1 MPDRLA
7 VSSADFIRN
16 IGYWQNEAQRAPVSI
31 THHGRERLVL
41 ATPDRFQPVS
51 AATPEDAE
59 ARAAL
64 SRLRSD
70 HASLIESLH
79 EGFLAFDEDLKI
91 RCLNTVVEAFAGV
104 AREELCG
111 ALVFSA
117 LPQPAAS
124 VVAERLQRVQRSRKP
139 ETLETGSFDGR
150 YLAVHIFPY
159 GAGVALLFDN
169 ITERRVMTARLDE
182 CAALETAVRAHS
194 SAAAIKMDSRARVE
208 TLDDVFCDW
217 SGFSH
222 ADVVGHRFMDLIC
235 AAQRRE
241 AAELIERV
249 LRECAPYEVKLTM
262 LGKRGE
268 EIPCVVTLAPIL
280 TDFVS
285 HGLVAVCVR
294 GAAHSAGQQAA

>member
-7 VSSADFIRN
+7 VSSAEFIRN

-41 ATPDRFQPVS
+41 ATPDRFQPNNAP
-51 AATPEDAE
+51 AAEDPE
-59 ARAAL
+59 ARSLLSRIRAEHAAL
-64 SRLRSD
+64 VENLQ
-70 HASLIESLH
+70 
-79 EGFLAFDEDLKI
+79 EGFIAFDADMKI
-91 RCLNTVVEAFAGV
+91 YSVNTVAETFAGV
-104 AREELCG
+104 AREELFG
-111 ALVFSA
+111 AVIFAA
-117 LPQPAAS
+117 LPQPIAS
-124 VVAERLQRVQRSRKP
+124 VVAERLQRVQRSRRM
-139 ETLETGSFDGR
+139 ESLEAGAFDGR

-159 GAGVALLFDN
+159 GAGAALLFDN
-169 ITERRVMTARLDE
+169 VTERRRTIARLDE
-182 CAALETAVRAHS
+182 CDALETAVRAHS
-194 SAAAIKMDSRARVE
+194 NAAAIKMDSRARVE
-208 TLDDVFCDW
+208 TLDDAFCDW
-217 SGFSH
+217 SGFTQ

-249 LRECAPYEVKLTM
+249 LRECAAREVKLTM

-268 EIPCVVTLAPIL
+268 EIPCVLTLAPIL

-294 GAAHSAGQQAA
+294 GGAYGVGQQAA